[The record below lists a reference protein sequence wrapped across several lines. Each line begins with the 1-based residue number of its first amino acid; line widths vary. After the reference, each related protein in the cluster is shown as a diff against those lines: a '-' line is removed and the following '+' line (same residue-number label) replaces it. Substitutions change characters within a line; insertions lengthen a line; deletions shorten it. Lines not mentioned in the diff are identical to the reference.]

1 MFVFFTKFFISFLKH
16 REDIIQQSEKIIW
29 KSILF
34 AYDIIKKIKVINIL
48 FNIN

>member
-16 REDIIQQSEKIIW
+16 REDIIQQNEKIIW

-34 AYDIIKKIKVINIL
+34 AYD
-48 FNIN
+48 NINNNWSDKYITQY